1 MKALLALACLL
12 ACSFAHAATTELV
25 NPTIRQVLNVQCGTP
40 APTPIAAGFSQPG
53 DYVKA
58 VFYGVDTCSLGG
70 RAHMVKRYY
79 GCAVVTWDLTG
90 YMVEVKQYPVTIDP
104 VNPLIKTCPT
114 PPNTLYPAPQQYD
127 ATIAPNASNQIHVF
141 LTTP

>member
-12 ACSFAHAATTELV
+12 ACSFAHAATIELP
-25 NPTIRQVLNVQCGTP
+25 NPTIRQVVNVYCGTP
-40 APTPIAAGFSQPG
+40 VPTPIAAGFSQAG

-70 RAHMVKRYY
+70 RAHMVRRYY
-79 GCAVVTWDLTG
+79 GCAVVRWDLTG
-90 YMVEVKQYPVTIDP
+90 YMIDVVQFP
-104 VNPLIKTCPT
+104 ANLDHSCTVPA
-114 PPNTLYPAPQQYD
+114 NTLYPAPQQYSAD
-127 ATIAPNASNQIHVF
+127 IELNRWNVPHVF